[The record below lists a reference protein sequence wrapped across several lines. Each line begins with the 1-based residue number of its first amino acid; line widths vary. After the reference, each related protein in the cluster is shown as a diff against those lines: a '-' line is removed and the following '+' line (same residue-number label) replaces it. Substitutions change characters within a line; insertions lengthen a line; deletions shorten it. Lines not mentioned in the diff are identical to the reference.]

1 MTNLQ
6 HVALFMFLIFL
17 PMGRDV
23 VLLLVS
29 QCLALMISRKCYQ
42 CTSTQSFQD
51 CDAGRYKV
59 SCLYSQYCTKVSVN
73 ITSGSFTFEGYAKG
87 CAKTCSASA
96 VPQCNKPGVKCEMN
110 CCSSDYCNGASGRMV
125 SGIPLIASF
134 TASFM
139 YLFGC

>member
-17 PMGRDV
+17 PMV
-23 VLLLVS
+23 
-29 QCLALMISRKCYQ
+29 ISRKCYQ

-110 CCSSDYCNGASGRMV
+110 CCSSDYCNGASGPMV
-125 SGIPLIASF
+125 SGILLIASF